1 VKGSFG
7 LLLTSDVKQNR
18 ERNWTEEIA
27 PGEPMFWYGRIV
39 IFSAEIESSAMY
51 EAEVG
56 ID

>member
-1 VKGSFG
+1 M
-7 LLLTSDVKQNR
+7 
-18 ERNWTEEIA
+18 A
-27 PGEPMFWYGRIV
+27 PGEPMLWYGRIV

>member
-1 VKGSFG
+1 MKGSFG

-27 PGEPMFWYGRIV
+27 PSKPMFRYGRID
-39 IFSAEIESSAMY
+39 IFLVEIESSAMF